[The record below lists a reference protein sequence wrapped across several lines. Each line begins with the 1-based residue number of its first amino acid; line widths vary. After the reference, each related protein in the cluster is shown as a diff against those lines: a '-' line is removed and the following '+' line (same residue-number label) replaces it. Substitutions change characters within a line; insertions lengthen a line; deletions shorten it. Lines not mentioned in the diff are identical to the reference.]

1 MENTKRMTYKAMENE
16 VIANRCTLKEL
27 DRRMEKRM
35 SKASREEALQQ
46 ARQIVRRDH
55 ELMQEMDSRW
65 N

>member
-1 MENTKRMTYKAMENE
+1 MKNIKKMTYKELENE
-16 VIANRCTLKEL
+16 EAKNRCMLKEL

>member
-1 MENTKRMTYKAMENE
+1 MKNTKRMTYKAMENE
-16 VIANRCTLKEL
+16 AIANRCMLKEL

-35 SKASREEALQQ
+35 SKANREEALQQ